1 MLITYLVMLI
11 FLKHY
16 GLPVDYKCGKPR
28 QWFLEDVINFDK
40 VLKRNLGSCE
50 A

>member
-11 FLKHY
+11 FWKQY
-16 GLPVDYKCGKPR
+16 GLPVDRKCGQPR
-28 QWFLEDVINFDK
+28 RWSLEDVINFDK
-40 VLKRNLGSCE
+40 VLKRNLGFCK